1 MVAYKA
7 SQVPGF
13 IRNPDAG
20 TVAALVYGPEASLV
34 SERAR
39 GLTKRLAQR
48 VTPEAEVRRVDD
60 RDLADEPDLVA
71 IELQTPSL
79 FAEHRIIHVK
89 GEGRLRAER
98 LKELLEGDVQA
109 VLVVEAG
116 NLRPASPVRKLF
128 ESMKCC
134 AALPCYA
141 DTGRDLAPVIEA
153 ELEAGGVRASR
164 EVRGYLLSRLG
175 TDVGIARSECAKLAA
190 YVGAGNEATAQDI
203 DAVVGDVSAGLAD
216 TLAQAAA
223 DGRTALALKQLDA
236 LLAGGQSTHAALSA
250 LSRHFQRLHRVCAAV
265 ESGTPAKSAV
275 SRFKPKLHFRL
286 QDSLV
291 AQSRKWSEAG
301 AARAL
306 MQVNDAVRA
315 TRLTP
320 RLETELTERLVLAL
334 RPR

>member
-7 SQVPGF
+7 SQVAGF
-13 IRNPDAG
+13 IRKPDANV
-20 TVAALVYGPEASLV
+20 VAALVYGPEAPLV

-39 GLTKRLAQR
+39 ELTRRLAEGTQ
-48 VTPEAEVRRVDD
+48 PEAEVQRIDD
-60 RDLADEPDLVA
+60 RDLAENPDLLA

-79 FAEHRIIHVK
+79 FAERRVIHVR
-89 GEGRLRAER
+89 GEGRLGVER
-98 LKELLEGDVQA
+98 LKELLEGEVQA
-109 VLVVEAG
+109 LLVVEAG

-128 ESMKCC
+128 EELKQCV
-134 AALPCYA
+134 ALPCYA
-141 DTGRDLAPVIEA
+141 DAARDMGPLIDA
-153 ELEAGGVRASR
+153 ELEAGGVRATR

-175 TDVGIARSECAKLAA
+175 TNMGVARSECAKLAT
-190 YVGAGNEATAQDI
+190 YVGTGNEASAQDV
-203 DAVVGDVSAGLAD
+203 DAIVGDVAAGLAD
-216 TLAQAAA
+216 TLAMATA

-236 LLAGGQSTHAALSA
+236 LLAGGQSTHAALAA

-265 ESGTPAKSAV
+265 ESGTPAKTAMSG
-275 SRFKPKLHFRL
+275 FKPRLHFKL

-306 MQVNDAVRA
+306 IQVNEAVRA

-320 RLETELTERLVLAL
+320 RLDTELTERLVLAL
-334 RPR
+334 RPN